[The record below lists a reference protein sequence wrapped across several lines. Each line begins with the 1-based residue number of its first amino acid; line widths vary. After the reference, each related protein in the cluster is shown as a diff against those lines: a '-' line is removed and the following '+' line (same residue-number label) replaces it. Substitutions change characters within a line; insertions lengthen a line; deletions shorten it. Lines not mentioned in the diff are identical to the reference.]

1 MNLARIFASLW
12 TLTLPVLLLAGC
24 ERDDPSQSVSAQGET
39 ARSAESAQVGGSV
52 DGGWRSLADLATGGR
67 IGVILGTVMSV
78 HAEQTFPHARLTTFN
93 STTDQIVAVKTGKVD
108 AGIFDSISARAIIH
122 AHPDLAILEEGFLT
136 YPLGIGFRQDRDGLR
151 ERFDRYLTRLRASGG
166 YEEIHRRWFSGDPEG
181 VTMPDYPV
189 RAPQERYVLGV
200 SVADLP
206 YVAFKDGRYV
216 GFDLEILQRFAAEEG
231 IAFQIQSLDFGALI
245 PALAAGKVDLIT
257 DGLAIT
263 PERAKA
269 VDFSTPYGE
278 GQAAAVVLKRRLAS
292 PTASQPASVPPDGGV
307 ADKSL
312 WRGLDDIAEGHFSV
326 VLGSVFDPYLQQH
339 FPRARITRFQ
349 TAPDMYLALKSGKV
363 DVAITDQY
371 KAMDPLRTNPE
382 LGILTGGLGQY
393 GLGVGFRKDSQ
404 ALRQRFDA
412 FLETLRQDGQL
423 AAMTERWLKGDP
435 EHSDHPVIP
444 PPAVPRGTLVAG
456 VVIGDL
462 PYVTLRE
469 GQYLGLDIELLQR
482 FASQEGLA
490 LEFRGLDF
498 GSLIPS
504 LVSGKVDL
512 ISYGIFITEERLKSI
527 DFSTPYLTT
536 HGVALA
542 LRNRIAEPDQAPGP
556 ASSPVSAT
564 QGHQAVG
571 GAPAGAVGAEP
582 PREVDRKPAAA
593 GSGSL
598 RKLAQGRIAVFNGT
612 AQDLFVTKAFP
623 DAEVL
628 RFNSQADFVLAV
640 KTDKVDAAITDAVS
654 IRDIARLNPDLAILA
669 DDFYDTAIGA
679 AFRKGDESGLRE
691 RFDRFVAAARED
703 GTLEDIQRR
712 WLTDQPATV
721 VMPTIPQ
728 PETGETFRVGTSY
741 LIGLP
746 YVSQAEGE
754 PIGHDM
760 ELLRRFAAR
769 EGLRLEILPMEF
781 DALIA
786 SLAVG
791 KIDMIMARL
800 SITDERKAKVDFSAP
815 YDYEHSAA
823 LVPQDNLAALAAT
836 TNESGD
842 AAGADKDPG
851 AEDRLAGAGGSLA
864 VGAAGGK
871 TPAGVMT
878 GDPRA
883 PRGWRSLDDLA
894 QGRIAVFAGA
904 IQDQFVART
913 YPEARIIHLTG
924 HADLITSLKTG
935 KVDAG
940 IIIATSAPEILQA
953 NPEIGRLGEP
963 ILPVSQGAAFRKE
976 DQQLRERFD
985 QFMAAILA
993 DGTHAEMRQRWFE
1006 GDPRQARMPEIPL
1019 PAEGP
1024 VLRLGTSVFV
1034 GLPYVGMMDGE
1045 YVGFDIELARRFAV
1059 REGMRLVMEPLEFS
1073 ALIPALTS
1081 GKLDLIASAL
1091 AITPE
1096 RQKQVAF
1103 STPYAEVSS
1112 VVLALKKNLPA
1123 TTGAAGEGAGQGAGQ
1138 GGAPQGFLAELQ
1150 ASFQANFILEQRWK
1164 LIFTGLWVTV
1174 LISVASTIFGTL
1186 LGALVCWLRMS
1197 PRPLLRWFGSS
1208 YIFLIRGLPV
1218 LLLLMLIFYVAFA
1231 AVNIDPLLVAVIAF
1245 GMNFGAYVSEMFR
1258 TGIEGVDRGQT
1269 EAGIAMGFTRVQTFV
1284 HIVLPQAARRILPVY
1299 RGEFISLVKMTSI
1312 VGYIGVQDLTKAGD
1326 IIRSR
1331 TFEAFFP
1338 LIMVATIYFLVIWV
1352 LGLVL
1357 DHLDRRTDPKRR
1369 VKAGMHSA

>member
-12 TLTLPVLLLAGC
+12 TLTLAVLLLAGC

-78 HAEQTFPHARLTTFN
+78 HAEQDFPHARLTTFN

-108 AGIFDSISARAIIH
+108 AGIFDSISARAIVH

-136 YPLGIGFRQDRDGLR
+136 YPLGIGFHQDRDALR
-151 ERFDRYLTRLRASGG
+151 ERFDRYLTRLRASGA
-166 YEEIHRRWFSGDPEG
+166 YAEIHRRWFSGDPEG

-189 RAPQERYVLGV
+189 QAPQEDYVLGV

-292 PTASQPASVPPDGGV
+292 PTASQP
-307 ADKSL
+307 
-312 WRGLDDIAEGHFSV
+312 
-326 VLGSVFDPYLQQH
+326 
-339 FPRARITRFQ
+339 
-349 TAPDMYLALKSGKV
+349 TA
-363 DVAITDQY
+363 
-371 KAMDPLRTNPE
+371 
-382 LGILTGGLGQY
+382 
-393 GLGVGFRKDSQ
+393 
-404 ALRQRFDA
+404 
-412 FLETLRQDGQL
+412 
-423 AAMTERWLKGDP
+423 
-435 EHSDHPVIP
+435 P
-444 PPAVPRGTLVAG
+444 PPA
-456 VVIGDL
+456 
-462 PYVTLRE
+462 
-469 GQYLGLDIELLQR
+469 
-482 FASQEGLA
+482 
-490 LEFRGLDF
+490 
-498 GSLIPS
+498 GS
-504 LVSGKVDL
+504 
-512 ISYGIFITEERLKSI
+512 
-527 DFSTPYLTT
+527 
-536 HGVALA
+536 
-542 LRNRIAEPDQAPGP
+542 
-556 ASSPVSAT
+556 
-564 QGHQAVG
+564 
-571 GAPAGAVGAEP
+571 GAVGQPVAEGTSAQDG
-582 PREVDRKPAAA
+582 EDHPAAA
-593 GSGSL
+593 GSGSLRKL

-913 YPEARIIHLTG
+913 YSEARIIHLTG

-963 ILPVSQGAAFRKE
+963 ILPVSQGVAFRKQ
-976 DQQLRERFD
+976 DQDLRERFD
-985 QFMAAILA
+985 RFMAAILA

-1006 GDPRQARMPEIPL
+1006 GDPRQVRMPEIPL

-1034 GLPYVGMMDGE
+1034 GLPYVGMMDSE

-1338 LIMVATIYFLVIWV
+1338 LIMVAAIYFLVIWV